1 MEPDWKSPFGTRL
14 PVAAGQEALLEE
26 LDETLELNE
35 TLDMELMEV
44 LDETL
49 EPELKAV
56 LVTVVVVVRTPIVV
70 VTVFVF
76 VPYIDD

>member
-1 MEPDWKSPFGTRL
+1 M
-14 PVAAGQEALLEE
+14 AAGQEALLEE